1 MANRRKFLAG
11 IGALASG
18 SAAAVGTGAF
28 TSVSANRDVTIDVVD
43 DANALLG
50 IDGSNASNGDY
61 LVEGGDVAAL
71 DITDSNGNIQGEG
84 VNENAVTVLR
94 DLFDIRN
101 QGGSGAFV
109 YINTGVDGFGFFSD
123 YPANVEYDAE
133 DPVGQPES
141 GPGGPTTG
149 LAKEGQVVGAGTDGL
164 PGDSNY
170 GFTEGIQSSIPA
182 RVYLEPGE
190 SLREIGTVINT
201 AGGFG
206 SDAPIDTT
214 ATIGAI
220 SVDALGDDVSVDTGI
235 GADWEVDV
243 SGFDAT

>member
-1 MANRRKFLAG
+1 M
-11 IGALASG
+11 
-18 SAAAVGTGAF
+18 GTGAF
-28 TSVSANRDVTIDVVD
+28 TSVSANRDVTINIAD

-61 LVEGGDVAAL
+61 LLEGGDTAAL

-84 VNENAVTVLR
+84 VNENATTVLR

-101 QGGSGAFV
+101 QGGNGVFV
-109 YINTGVDGFGFFSD
+109 FINTGVEGFGFFSD

-133 DPVGQPES
+133 NSVSKPVP
-141 GPGGPTTG
+141 GPGGTTTG
-149 LAKEGQVVGAGTDGL
+149 LAKEGQVVDAGTDGL
-164 PGDSNY
+164 PGDDAYTFS
-170 GFTEGIQSSIPA
+170 EGIQASIPA

-190 SLREIGTVINT
+190 SLREVGVVINT

-214 ATIGAI
+214 VTIGAT
-220 SVDALGDDVSVDTGI
+220 SVDALGDGVSVDTSI

-243 SGFDAT
+243 TGFDAT